1 MQDLLEIF
9 PFSDEEIT
17 SKLVIHTLGDIKK
30 QVREEQLRDQIT
42 EVGINQNSIIEEEEL
57 LIVTYARSHD
67 QPLWSEHCEVDC
79 SSGGV

>member
-30 QVREEQLRDQIT
+30 QVSEEQLRDQIT

-57 LIVTYARSHD
+57 LIVTYK
-67 QPLWSEHCEVDC
+67 
-79 SSGGV
+79 